1 MRCLAESK
9 RVIIVGI
16 PGVGKTTIVSKVVDI
31 LKEKKISVSVSIFGT
46 VMFDEAK
53 KTKGIQNRDDLRRLT
68 VREQK
73 ELQSMAARKIASIA
87 DEAVIVDTHAF
98 ISTKEGFYPGLPH
111 NVLEILMPDSFIMIT
126 ARPEEIY
133 NRRMKDTTR
142 NRDIVSIDAIKKELD
157 VTSAMLSTCSILC
170 GSPIKMVLNTEGKID
185 EAARGI
191 VSAMGFNNGTQ
202 HNL

>member
-1 MRCLAESK
+1 VGYLAESK

-16 PGVGKTTIVSKVVDI
+16 PGVGKTTIVSKVVE
-31 LKEKKISVSVSIFGT
+31 LLREKKISVSVFIFGT
-46 VMFDEAK
+46 VMFDEEK
-53 KTKGIQNRDDLRRLT
+53 KTKGIQCRDDLRKLS

-73 ELQSMAARKIASIA
+73 DLQSMAATKIASIT

-142 NRDIVSIDAIKKELD
+142 SRDIVSIDGIKKELD
-157 VTSAMLSTCSILC
+157 VTSAMLATCSILC
-170 GSPIKMVLNTEGKID
+170 GSPIKLVLNTQGKVD
-185 EAARGI
+185 EAAKGI
-191 VSAMGFNNGTQ
+191 VSAMGFNHGT
-202 HNL
+202 